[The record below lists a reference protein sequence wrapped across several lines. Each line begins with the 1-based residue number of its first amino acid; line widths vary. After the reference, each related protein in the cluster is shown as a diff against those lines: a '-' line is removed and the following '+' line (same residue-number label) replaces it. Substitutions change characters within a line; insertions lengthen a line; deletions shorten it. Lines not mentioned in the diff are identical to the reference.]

1 MEELEKLISELFAL
15 TELSLHD
22 SGNIEE
28 DEKIANILITPN
40 TDPGVAT
47 KFILRFNTNK
57 DTTIPIFIDN
67 ETLSQIN
74 TINDGPE
81 NN

>member
-22 SGNIEE
+22 SGSIED
-28 DEKIANILITPN
+28 DEKVTSILITPN
-40 TDPGVAT
+40 PDAGEEA
-47 KFILRFNTNK
+47 KFTLRFNTNK
-57 DTTIPIFIDN
+57 DTTTPVFIDN
-67 ETLSQIN
+67 ETLSQI
-74 TINDGPE
+74 TIINDGPE